1 MWSTFRN
8 LKNNI
13 SAIASDVL
21 DTAEEL
27 DPGLFGSG
35 PGSPSHHSSSDSY
48 SEGSSADS
56 TPERHGKAGPEDPSQ
71 LQWPGQTTS
80 GFRAKR
86 GPLPF
91 HQQSASRLQGT
102 PDPSVTRLLPDTS
115 QDSPSNPN
123 SGARDDAAEAS
134 HRASQGSHIQSSHIG
149 DPNQVPHG
157 TSNLQHPTQP
167 PPTTAGNA
175 AYPAGNTPAEGKGN
189 PFGAPLFQASS
200 GGVKG
205 QPQEPH
211 RQQHQQQQ
219 EDLQQ
224 SHPQR
229 RPVASAAGL
238 PPHGPPPHGPS
249 PYGPPPHGASPHGPP
264 PNGPPPIRPPR
275 NAPPPVGPPQ
285 FGPPSHGSPSSIP
298 PPVKPAPDEPP
309 LGTAPTF
316 GGLTAFAQ
324 APAAGAAAVL
334 PPAPISAPAVT
345 SAVTSAVA
353 LAAAA
358 GVKSAEYG
366 LASAPAAEERGKGG
380 EEGWQAGERA
390 GEVVRLREEK
400 QRLEGELQAVRGEME
415 REREAAR
422 KLAQQMTGGRE
433 GWESAVQECSI
444 LKAERQ
450 QLFNDLAGA
459 HEKIKE
465 EAVVRQQTEGALRQV
480 EAQLAQALA
489 AADASKATWQA
500 ELQQLSCQLAEARAA
515 EAGAQLRAASAAAP
529 AAAAAAQ
536 SEEVCTLHGNGGGR
550 AKLQAAEQA
559 LSSQHSSFQTSLQQ
573 LREECDR
580 QVKAAE
586 AQVKAAEAQAKEAE
600 SQAKAAEA
608 RRKEAE
614 EAAEAKATA
623 ALVAMEEQ
631 AVRRIAAAV
640 RAAEREAE
648 ERRAEAEKE
657 AEARRREME
666 EAAAAQRGELEGV
679 LSAMKGERDKTK
691 RELARLKQHL
701 LELDKSLEL
710 AALQSALADARSTAE
725 AARKEVE
732 SRAKEVGEEGARR
745 EREREEAERE
755 RQVLRAEIEAR
766 DQELNNLQAALG
778 QFYAEAEAQNR
789 LAAELAA
796 ARDDNTKLAEQLQL
810 AKDLASRRAEEVE
823 AAEARAAEAERG
835 RAAAVVGEQ
844 RAGNELSKVRQALEQ
859 CMVRLNRMSSDSD
872 FTVDRRI
879 VIKLLVTYFQRK
891 HSKEVLDLMARILGF
906 SEEDKQRVGLA
917 AAGHMGVGGGAA
929 GGVRGVFGLPGRLVG
944 GLFGGGASVGGVGGS
959 TGALASIADDS
970 TVSAC
975 WILERGDVPFDPS
988 GNQQQQQSKQDL
1000 SRFSQHH
1007 PDHQQHRQELLQ
1019 QQQQQQQMHHQKQQQ
1034 LQHQQDQ
1041 QAQQRSSSHPSSPR
1055 SSFYSPSPSS
1065 PPRFPGYP
1073 AFSAAPG
1080 SPPKYFQPVSP
1091 RASGGGLGGGAGG
1104 YVLSPNAG
1112 RWRSSTSPQ
1121 RESSQAVAQY
1131 VASPVVAAPAPAVAA
1146 ISPAVVLGFSAAG
1159 LQQQAGASYSYRMS
1173 DHNPVGLA
1181 GTASAAVA
1189 ASATAAA
1196 AAAAAVGARAGAEG
1210 GAAGA
1215 GGGVGGGGGGELPFI
1230 AAGAQTYRD
1239 PMHSLPSPYLP
1250 GVPGLGPGMAGTH
1263 GMGGTGGISGA
1274 GTGASG
1280 GFSGGPVSTGM
1291 MGGGSAVPA
1300 ISGELW
1306 SGSAGAGGGIS
1317 GAGGIMG
1324 SGPGAVVGMSP
1335 GVGLPQSGS
1344 GNGMLQGYTPPSMH
1358 RQGSGEFS
1366 SVPLNMGP
1374 GQKATAALSSLS
1386 ARSGQVVV
1394 SAARNLFGQQE
1405 SESALQL

>member
-56 TPERHGKAGPEDPSQ
+56 TPERRGKAGPEDPSQ
-71 LQWPGQTTS
+71 LQWPGQTAS

-91 HQQSASRLQGT
+91 RLQGT
-102 PDPSVTRLLPDTS
+102 PDSTVTRLLPDTS
-115 QDSPSNPN
+115 QDSPSEPN
-123 SGARDDAAEAS
+123 SGARDVAAEDS
-134 HRASQGSHIQSSHIG
+134 HRANPSSHIQSSHIG
-149 DPNQVPHG
+149 GPNQVPHG
-157 TSNLQHPTQP
+157 ISPLQHPTQP
-167 PPTTAGNA
+167 PLTTAGNA
-175 AYPAGNTPAEGKGN
+175 PYSAGNAPAGGKGN

-205 QPQEPH
+205 QPQELH
-211 RQQHQQQQ
+211 RQQQQQQQQQ
-219 EDLQQ
+219 EEELKQ
-224 SHPQR
+224 SHPQQPPQP
-229 RPVASAAGL
+229 RPAASAAGR
-238 PPHGPPPHGPS
+238 PPHGPPPHGP
-249 PYGPPPHGASPHGPP
+249 PR
-264 PNGPPPIRPPR
+264 NGPPPIRPAR
-275 NAPPPVGPPQ
+275 NSPPPVGPLP
-285 FGPPSHGSPSSIP
+285 FGPPSHGSPSSAP
-298 PPVKPAPDEPP
+298 LPVKPAP
-309 LGTAPTF
+309 
-316 GGLTAFAQ
+316 
-324 APAAGAAAVL
+324 
-334 PPAPISAPAVT
+334 
-345 SAVTSAVA
+345 
-353 LAAAA
+353 
-358 GVKSAEYG
+358 
-366 LASAPAAEERGKGG
+366 
-380 EEGWQAGERA
+380 
-390 GEVVRLREEK
+390 
-400 QRLEGELQAVRGEME
+400 
-415 REREAAR
+415 
-422 KLAQQMTGGRE
+422 GGRE
-433 GWESAVQECSI
+433 GWDSAVQECSI

-450 QLFNDLAGA
+450 QLFNDLAEA
-459 HEKIKE
+459 HEKMKE
-465 EAVVRQQTEGALRQV
+465 EAAARQQAEGALRQV
-480 EAQLAQALA
+480 EAQLAQAVA
-489 AADASKATWQA
+489 AADASKASWQA
-500 ELQQLSCQLAEARAA
+500 ELQQLSRQLAEARAA

-536 SEEVCTLHGNGGGR
+536 TEELSQVK

-559 LSSQHSSFQTSLQQ
+559 LSSQHASFQTSLQQ

-586 AQVKAAEAQAKEAE
+586 AQVKAAEAQAKAAE

-614 EAAEAKATA
+614 EAAEAKATSA
-623 ALVAMEEQ
+623 VVAMEEQ
-631 AVRRIAAAV
+631 AVRRIAVAV

-666 EAAAAQRGELEGV
+666 EAAVAQRGELEGV
-679 LSAMKGERDKTK
+679 LNAMKGERDKAK

-701 LELDKSLEL
+701 LELENAESAKVEQETDQIKSLEAQLQDESREL
-710 AALQSALADARSTAE
+710 AALQSALADARAATE
-725 AARKEVE
+725 TARKEAE
-732 SRAKEVGEEGARR
+732 SRAKEVEEEGERR

-755 RQVLRAEIEAR
+755 RQVLRAELEAR

-810 AKDLASRRAEEVE
+810 VKDLASRRAEEVA

-970 TVSAC
+970 TTFTDL
-975 WILERGDVPFDPS
+975 WIDFLLKESESRDRGEMPSDPS
-988 GNQQQQQSKQDL
+988 L
-1000 SRFSQHH
+1000 H
-1007 PDHQQHRQELLQ
+1007 
-1019 QQQQQQQMHHQKQQQ
+1019 
-1034 LQHQQDQ
+1034 
-1041 QAQQRSSSHPSSPR
+1041 
-1055 SSFYSPSPSS
+1055 

-1131 VASPVVAAPAPAVAA
+1131 VASPVVAAPPAVA
-1146 ISPAVVLGFSAAG
+1146 LGFSVAG
-1159 LQQQAGASYSYRMS
+1159 SQQQAGESYRYRMS

-1181 GTASAAVA
+1181 GTASVAVA

-1196 AAAAAVGARAGAEG
+1196 ASVGTRAGADG

-1215 GGGVGGGGGGELPFI
+1215 GVGGGGGGELPFI
-1230 AAGAQTYRD
+1230 AAAAQTHRD

-1250 GVPGLGPGMAGTH
+1250 GIPGLGTGMAGAH
-1263 GMGGTGGISGA
+1263 GMGGTGGFSGA

-1280 GFSGGPVSTGM
+1280 GFSGGSVSAGM
-1291 MGGGSAVPA
+1291 MGGGSAVPG

-1317 GAGGIMG
+1317 GAGGILG

-1335 GVGLPQSGS
+1335 GIGLPQSGS

-1358 RQGSGEFS
+1358 RQGSGGMSGGNALFSASGGGMMGVDGDVDLDGNGNASEFS

>member
-35 PGSPSHHSSSDSY
+35 PGSPSRHSSSDSY

-71 LQWPGQTTS
+71 LQWPGQTAS

-102 PDPSVTRLLPDTS
+102 PDPTVTRLLPDTS
-115 QDSPSNPN
+115 QDSPSDPN
-123 SGARDDAAEAS
+123 LGARDVAAEAS
-134 HRASQGSHIQSSHIG
+134 HRANPSSHIQSSHIG
-149 DPNQVPHG
+149 NPNQVPLG
-157 TSNLQHPTQP
+157 TSPLQHPTQP
-167 PPTTAGNA
+167 PPTTAENA
-175 AYPAGNTPAEGKGN
+175 PYSAGIAPAGGKGN
-189 PFGAPLFQASS
+189 PFGAPLFQASA
-200 GGVKG
+200 GGTAGAKG
-205 QPQEPH
+205 QPHEPH
-211 RQQHQQQQ
+211 WQQQQ
-219 EDLQQ
+219 QQQQQHRQAQQEDSHQL
-224 SHPQR
+224 HPQS
-229 RPVASAAGL
+229 RPATSAAGRPPHGPSPHG
-238 PPHGPPPHGPS
+238 PPHGPPPHGP
-249 PYGPPPHGASPHGPP
+249 PPHGPPPHGPPPFGPP

-275 NAPPPVGPPQ
+275 NSPPPVGPPP
-285 FGPPSHGSPSSIP
+285 FGPPSHGSPPSVP
-298 PPVKPAPDEPP
+298 PPVKPAPGEPP
-309 LGTAPTF
+309 PG
-316 GGLTAFAQ
+316 
-324 APAAGAAAVL
+324 V
-334 PPAPISAPAVT
+334 PPSSAPSVT
-345 SAVTSAVA
+345 LAVTSAVA
-353 LAAAA
+353 LAAVA
-358 GVKSAEYG
+358 GVKPAEFG
-366 LASAPAAEERGKGG
+366 LASAPAAEERGKG
-380 EEGWQAGERA
+380 EEGRWQAGERG
-390 GEVVRLREEK
+390 GEVARLREEK
-400 QRLEGELQAVRGEME
+400 QRLEGELRALQPRFLPLVSRPGITA
-415 REREAAR
+415 
-422 KLAQQMTGGRE
+422 GGRE

-450 QLFNDLAGA
+450 QLFSDVAEA
-459 HEKIKE
+459 HEKIKL
-465 EAVVRQQTEGALRQV
+465 EAAARQQAEGALRQV
-480 EAQLAQALA
+480 EAQLAQAVA
-489 AADASKATWQA
+489 AADASKATWQ
-500 ELQQLSCQLAEARAA
+500 LSQ
-515 EAGAQLRAASAAAP
+515 
-529 AAAAAAQ
+529 
-536 SEEVCTLHGNGGGR
+536 VK

-559 LSSQHSSFQTSLQQ
+559 LSSQRASFQTSLQQ

-586 AQVKAAEAQAKEAE
+586 AQVKTAEAQAKAAE

-623 ALVAMEEQ
+623 AVVAMEEQ
-631 AVRRIAAAV
+631 AVRRIAVAV

-657 AEARRREME
+657 AEARRREVE
-666 EAAAAQRGELEGV
+666 EVAAAQRGELEGV
-679 LSAMKGERDKTK
+679 LSAMKGERDKAK

-701 LELDKSLEL
+701 LELENAESAKVEHETDQIKSLEAQLQDKSREL
-710 AALQSALADARSTAE
+710 AALQSALADARAGTE
-725 AARKEVE
+725 AARKEAE
-732 SRAKEVGEEGARR
+732 SRAKQVEEEGERR

-755 RQVLRAEIEAR
+755 RQVLRAELEAR
-766 DQELNNLQAALG
+766 DQELNNLQAALGQFYAEAEAQVWWPKAGASAELEARDQESNNLQAALG

-796 ARDDNTKLAEQLQL
+796 ARDDNTKLAEQLQAGWQNRLATELAAAAARDDNTKLAELPLLAKDLASKRAEEVEAAEARAAEAEKGRAAAVVGEQRAGNELSKL
-810 AKDLASRRAEEVE
+810 AKDLASRKAEEVE

-970 TVSAC
+970 TTFTDL
-975 WILERGDVPFDPS
+975 WIDFLLKESESR
-988 GNQQQQQSKQDL
+988 DL
-1000 SRFSQHH
+1000 STGI
-1007 PDHQQHRQELLQ
+1007 
-1019 QQQQQQQMHHQKQQQ
+1019 M
-1034 LQHQQDQ
+1034 
-1041 QAQQRSSSHPSSPR
+1041 
-1055 SSFYSPSPSS
+1055 
-1065 PPRFPGYP
+1065 
-1073 AFSAAPG
+1073 
-1080 SPPKYFQPVSP
+1080 
-1091 RASGGGLGGGAGG
+1091 GGGA
-1104 YVLSPNAG
+1104 A
-1112 RWRSSTSPQ
+1112 
-1121 RESSQAVAQY
+1121 
-1131 VASPVVAAPAPAVAA
+1131 
-1146 ISPAVVLGFSAAG
+1146 
-1159 LQQQAGASYSYRMS
+1159 
-1173 DHNPVGLA
+1173 
-1181 GTASAAVA
+1181 
-1189 ASATAAA
+1189 
-1196 AAAAAVGARAGAEG
+1196 
-1210 GAAGA
+1210 
-1215 GGGVGGGGGGELPFI
+1215 
-1230 AAGAQTYRD
+1230 
-1239 PMHSLPSPYLP
+1239 
-1250 GVPGLGPGMAGTH
+1250 VPGM
-1263 GMGGTGGISGA
+1263 
-1274 GTGASG
+1274 
-1280 GFSGGPVSTGM
+1280 
-1291 MGGGSAVPA
+1291 
-1300 ISGELW
+1300 SGELW
-1306 SGSAGAGGGIS
+1306 SGSAGAGRGIS

-1324 SGPGAVVGMSP
+1324 SGLGTLVLSP
-1335 GVGLPQSGS
+1335 GLGLPQSGS
-1344 GNGMLQGYTPPSMH
+1344 CNGMLQGYTPPSMH
-1358 RQGSGEFS
+1358 RQGSGGMSGSNALFSASGGGMVGVAGDVDLDGSSNASEFS

-1405 SESALQL
+1405 SESALQLKAGFEL